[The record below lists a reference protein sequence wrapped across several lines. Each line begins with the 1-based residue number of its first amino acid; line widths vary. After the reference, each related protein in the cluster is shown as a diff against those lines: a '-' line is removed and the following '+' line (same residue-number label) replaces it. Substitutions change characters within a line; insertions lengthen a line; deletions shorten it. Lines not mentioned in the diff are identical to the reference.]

1 MPLPTTATSVVSE
14 ASKPSVL
21 VISPHLDDAAFS
33 CAEPMHMLRRAGWQ
47 VDVATV
53 FTATIEN
60 PKGFALACQTDKGI
74 ASDVDYMSLRR
85 AEDQKFMQQL
95 DLNCHHIDLAE
106 APHRGYSSAA
116 ELFAEVHETDPAL
129 EQCERVLSQLI
140 KELRPDVCVG
150 PLGIGGHVDHRVVIA
165 SLERALSNTDT
176 QTCLYYADQPYA
188 LKHPEQLDAL
198 SSALDEGTLLH
209 FRSENT
215 TRHEAINATAAY
227 TTQLDFQ
234 FGGEQQ
240 MRDTQEAMMVS
251 GTRLWHQGV
260 WLDALERFLVSHSLS
275 DQAQ

>member
-1 MPLPTTATSVVSE
+1 MPLPTTATSVVSV

-47 VDVATV
+47 VDVATL
-53 FTATIEN
+53 FTATIKH
-60 PKGFALACQTDKGI
+60 PTRFALACQTDKGI

-85 AEDQKFMQQL
+85 AEDSKFMQQL
-95 DLNCHHIDLAE
+95 DLDFHHMNLAE
-106 APHRGYSSAA
+106 APHRGYGSAA
-116 ELFAEVHETDPAL
+116 ELFATVHEDDPAL
-129 EQCERVLSQLI
+129 KQCERVLKQLI
-140 KELRPDVCVG
+140 KELRPDVCIG

-165 SLERALSNTDT
+165 SLERALSNSDT
-176 QTCLYYADQPYA
+176 LTFLYYADQPYA
-188 LKHPEQLDAL
+188 LKHPEELDAL
-198 SSALDEGTLLH
+198 SSALEKGTLLH
-209 FRSENT
+209 FNSENT
-215 TRHEAINATAAY
+215 TRSEAIDATASY

-260 WLDALERFLVSHSLS
+260 WIDALERFLVSHSSS
-275 DQAQ
+275 DQTQ